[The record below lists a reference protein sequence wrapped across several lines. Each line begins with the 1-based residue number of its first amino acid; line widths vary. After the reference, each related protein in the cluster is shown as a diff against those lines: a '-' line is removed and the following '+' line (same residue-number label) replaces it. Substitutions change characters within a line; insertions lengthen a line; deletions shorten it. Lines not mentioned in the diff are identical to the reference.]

1 MQKFMSSEKILLGRE
16 EGEIGLINPEIK
28 TEIVGMMNF
37 AGTAMIKKEKKR
49 KKEKTSEPESV
60 RRSDDEQIN
69 IIFRSRVENS

>member
-1 MQKFMSSEKILLGRE
+1 MSSEKILLGRE
-16 EGEIGLINPEIK
+16 EGEIGLINPEIN
-28 TEIVGMMNF
+28 TEIIGMMNF

-49 KKEKTSEPESV
+49 KEEKTSEPESV